1 MAAAAAVASSLE
13 AIGGGGRPSTDQLQV
28 TREKMEQLRRIMEER
43 KAKRRARREARASPY
58 STSWSLK
65 SAASGND
72 EDVAS
77 EAASVV
83 SGAEAAA
90 GQLSAEANLT
100 AANLTS
106 ETGQQQAANSTSA
119 SSTASAVA
127 SASSSTSDMFNNN
140 NPELEPVTA

>member
-1 MAAAAAVASSLE
+1 MASSLE

-65 SAASGND
+65 S
-72 EDVAS
+72 S
-77 EAASVV
+77 EAIAATAS
-83 SGAEAAA
+83 
-90 GQLSAEANLT
+90 ANLT

-106 ETGQQQAANSTSA
+106 ETGAR
-119 SSTASAVA
+119 
-127 SASSSTSDMFNNN
+127 
-140 NPELEPVTA
+140 